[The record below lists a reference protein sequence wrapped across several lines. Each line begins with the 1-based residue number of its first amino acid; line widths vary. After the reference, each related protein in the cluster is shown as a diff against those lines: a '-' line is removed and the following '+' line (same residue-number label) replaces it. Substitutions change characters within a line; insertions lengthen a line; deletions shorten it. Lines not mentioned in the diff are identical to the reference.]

1 MTEREWLE
9 QHSHQLEKLEME
21 VEKLT
26 VSLDGRL
33 RILERRLEFENF
45 ALTGLRWVV
54 AVGAGA
60 AIITLVNG
68 WLQ

>member
-1 MTEREWLE
+1 
-9 QHSHQLEKLEME
+9 ME

>member
-1 MTEREWLE
+1 MELDEWL
-9 QHSHQLEKLEME
+9 QRHSHQLEKLELE

-26 VSLDGRL
+26 LSIDGRL

-54 AVGAGA
+54 GVGAGA

-68 WLQ
+68 WLR